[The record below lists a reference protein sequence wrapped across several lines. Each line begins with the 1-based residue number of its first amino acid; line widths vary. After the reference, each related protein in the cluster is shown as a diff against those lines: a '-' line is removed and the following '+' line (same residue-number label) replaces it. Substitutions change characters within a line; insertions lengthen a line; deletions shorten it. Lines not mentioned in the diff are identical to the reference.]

1 MATKIKK
8 SHIFNGLLLVFVL
21 LMLFSPGTKAWVSQG
36 LMKLGL
42 FRADLE
48 APAEQPEVVSQ
59 PVASSSMAFA
69 EGHGNTPVLFMD
81 SSGAETDAANLKGK
95 VVFMNF
101 WATWCPPCIAEMP
114 SIDKLYQ
121 QFKNND
127 QIVFLMVDVDN
138 QMIKSEAFMTK
149 KKLSLPVHVPMGTIP
164 SHWLGGAIPT
174 TVILDKNGQIVARN
188 EGMADYSRKE
198 VVEFITNLINE

>member
-1 MATKIKK
+1 MKIKK
-8 SHIFNGLLLVFVL
+8 SHLFNGVLIAFVL

-48 APAEQPEVVSQ
+48 APVTQPIVPAALAEPTNMEL
-59 PVASSSMAFA
+59 A
-69 EGHGNTPVLFMD
+69 EAHENTPVLFMD
-81 SSGAETDAANLKGK
+81 SSGTQTDAANLKGK

-121 QFKNND
+121 QFKDND

-149 KKLSLPVHVPMGTIP
+149 KKLSLPVHVPMGDIP
-164 SHWLGGAIPT
+164 SYWLGGAIPT
-174 TVILDKNGQIVARN
+174 TVILDKNGQIATRH